1 MENYDSMHNLISF
14 SNNDFNLNN
23 LENGILTDITSTEE
37 ELLSY
42 NNNNINY
49 NSKFPDFDIIN
60 QYQKQKNPNRMPKN
74 KNNLNYNYINKNQNR
89 QIQNKEMQR
98 FSHNPK
104 DGFYNMMNRNQRYN
118 NMSNGLNVNKN
129 MNEMHNIGNNMVHV
143 YQPLYNNNNNAR
155 SQIIKRKNFS
165 KNEKNDNGLNQ
176 NKMDNIYNNNQQM
189 HYYYNNYMNK
199 DISNPN
205 YNIQN
210 IHNYINKNTIYN
222 NGKITNNNQILKKSK
237 STKGQNNLTMKN
249 NDNMNINQRP
259 INNNIMNNPNKNNFI
274 QLKPAPINNNSNYN
288 NINNARKYPIN
299 LRDNILNNA
308 NINNN
313 RNNQIISNRNIN
325 NNQNEEDDINL
336 STIAE
341 ELVQTFKYSIK
352 KNKVDN
358 QKIENNENNK
368 NIKKEKVEF
377 GCQAYIQSEANEIK
391 DKENKLKNNNINN
404 NNQKEISKPK
414 VEKIDEGID
423 IQQSLLQFIQPLAFN
438 KTKIQQSNADNSNNI
453 ININNNT
460 NYKLNENIIYKNEE
474 LETDTNYKNNNI
486 NINNDI
492 TKQLN
497 ENINYKKEDLK
508 TDVNYKTNTNINAID
523 NKKGEDLL
531 SIQSL
536 KLSEFNDINKVLYQ
550 QKQSEYLPK
559 NIDNS
564 INTNNNID
572 IDKPKEPKNMKE
584 LMMEKDGKESIILEK
599 NGNEALIN
607 ENIVENQND
616 EENLFGDYIDSDK
629 ELELEKEEK
638 SKRLNRRIKIE
649 EEKNIFYNFL
659 KGDLAK
665 FCQVKKGKNGQLEN
679 YVEKKFSS
687 NIYETQIVFK
697 IQPSIKKFDKN
708 NIKINENYKLC
719 ENMRE
724 EDIIPELYEDNVE
737 VEEIENGNYVEKLA
751 NSLRSSIDKSLNS
764 SINRSIQQSVNQS
777 YNQMY
782 NQSYADGVHYFL
794 HGSQSRVPGGSVL
807 QRLTQCFNNS

>member
-1 MENYDSMHNLISF
+1 MENYDDMHNLISL

-23 LENGILTDITSTEE
+23 LENNMLTDITSTEE

-42 NNNNINY
+42 NDINY
-49 NSKFPDFDIIN
+49 KSKFPFDYIN
-60 QYQKQKNPNRMPKN
+60 QYQKPKNPNRMPKN
-74 KNNLNYNYINKNQNR
+74 KNNLNYNINKNQNR

-104 DGFYNMMNRNQRYN
+104 DGFYNMMKRNQKYN
-118 NMSNGLNVNKN
+118 NISNGLNINNNINKN
-129 MNEMHNIGNNMVHV
+129 IDEMDNIGNNMVHV
-143 YQPLYNNNNNAR
+143 YQPIYINNNKAK
-155 SQIIKRKNFS
+155 SQIIKRKGFA
-165 KNEKNDNGLNQ
+165 KNEKNDNGLNL
-176 NKMDNIYNNNQQM
+176 NNMNNIYNNNNQQRN
-189 HYYYNNYMNK
+189 YYNNYMNR

-222 NGKITNNNQILKKSK
+222 NGKITNNNPVLKKSK
-237 STKGQNNLTMKN
+237 SNKGQNHLTMKIN
-249 NDNMNINQRP
+249 NNNNMNINQRP
-259 INNNIMNNPNKNNFI
+259 INNNIMYNPNKNNFI
-274 QLKPAPINNNSNYN
+274 QIKPAPINNNSNYN

-313 RNNQIISNRNIN
+313 RNNQIISNKNRN

-341 ELVQTFKYSIK
+341 EIIQTFKYSIK
-352 KNKVDN
+352 KNKVEN
-358 QKIENNENNK
+358 QKIENNGNNK
-368 NIKKEKVEF
+368 EF
-377 GCQAYIQSEANEIK
+377 GCQAYIESEANEIK
-391 DKENKLKNNNINN
+391 DKQDNFKNDNNN
-404 NNQKEISKPK
+404 NNQKEKSKPK

-438 KTKIQQSNADNSNNI
+438 KTKIQSNADNSNNNI
-453 ININNNT
+453 NTNNNINN
-460 NYKLNENIIYKNEE
+460 KLNENKKEV
-474 LETDTNYKNNNI
+474 LETDINYKNNNI

-492 TKQLN
+492 NNQLN
-497 ENINYKKEDLK
+497 ENINYQKEDLK
-508 TDVNYKTNTNINAID
+508 TDVNYKKNTDINAKED
-523 NKKGEDLL
+523 KKGEDLL

-550 QKQSEYLPK
+550 QKQSEYIPK
-559 NIDNS
+559 NIDNTNGD
-564 INTNNNID
+564 INT
-572 IDKPKEPKNMKE
+572 DKSKETKNMKE
-584 LMMEKDGKESIILEK
+584 LMMEKEGKESIILIS
-599 NGNEALIN
+599 NGNEAIIN
-607 ENIVENQND
+607 ENKIGNQND

-638 SKRLNRRIKIE
+638 SKKLNRRIKID

-665 FCQVKKGKNGQLEN
+665 CCQVKKGKNGQLEN
-679 YVEKKFSS
+679 YVEKKFGS

-697 IQPSIKKFDKN
+697 IQPSIKKFDIN
-708 NIKINENYKLC
+708 SIKINENYKLC

-737 VEEIENGNYVEKLA
+737 AEEIENEKYVAQLA

-777 YNQMY
+777 Y
-782 NQSYADGVHYFL
+782 ADGVYNSL
-794 HGSQSRVPGGSVL
+794 RGSQSRVPGGSIL
-807 QRLTQCFNNS
+807 QRLTQCFYNS